1 MKEIN
6 SWFWNH
12 TYRYYL
18 RDAST
23 YKQNKILRA
32 FISKKLEIDGESD
45 IHLNIIKKII

>member
-1 MKEIN
+1 MKQFN
-6 SWFWNH
+6 PWFWNH

-32 FISKKLEIDGESD
+32 FVSNELEIDGESES
-45 IHLNIIKKII
+45 HLEIIKKII